1 MPNADL
7 SDASVEDT
15 NDDHDSLT
23 VKHIVVG
30 KKRKKRNYMRR
41 DYPKKALSAYNI
53 FFKETREKILT
64 EYGKTNFQEMVRKI
78 AALWKE
84 ITTEDKI
91 RFDRIADRDLSRYKE
106 EVCEYERK
114 IVEKNLKMLHT
125 EEEKK
130 KQAIVDAD
138 ARTHQENH
146 GIKRRNVLPVQNAP
160 IAKSLRDDMMDR
172 SVQGLSDSST
182 SDYFLTSN
190 ELQLAQHR
198 LREELNSIEELQPPT
213 EKQFYQQNFQ
223 SIGSNGDRTMTSGDD
238 SAGLVHASVSYE
250 FELRKQFGLG
260 TGSIAA
266 LNQTRLEN
274 NINKTGNDPLIALGE
289 GAIRN
294 MVCKAEMQIGRSG
307 TREDSVKIP
316 HLGASNEDDIRHF
329 LLNQRGGSI
338 QNYLNH
344 QGNQIEQSNGTQ
356 TRNRLILSA
365 FKRGHAETLAE
376 IRKRLITEGDHTG
389 NLKALETQKCLSMNS
404 TQNPFSAS
412 DAELQR
418 ITMVQ
423 VDRQSISE
431 QLGRSIAIV
440 RRQQEILRQQESYMN
455 QLNCDTLPSSH
466 GRLSGVKLSVL
477 GDLRF
482 HPLPDAHHL

>member
-1 MPNADL
+1 MVIMPNADL

-15 NDDHDSLT
+15 SVDHDSST
-23 VKHIVVG
+23 GKHIVVG

-146 GIKRRNVLPVQNAP
+146 GIKRRNVLPVQNAQ
-160 IAKSLRDDMMDR
+160 IAKGLRDDMVAR
-172 SVQGLSDSST
+172 SVQGLSDNST

-223 SIGSNGDRTMTSGDD
+223 SVGSNGDRTMTSGDD

-250 FELRKQFGLG
+250 LELRKQFGLG

-266 LNQTRLEN
+266 LKQTRLEN
-274 NINKTGNDPLIALGE
+274 NINNTGNDPLIALGE

-329 LLNQRGGSI
+329 LLNSP
-338 QNYLNH
+338 YLN
-344 QGNQIEQSNGTQ
+344 QGNQINQMEQSNGTQ
-356 TRNRLILSA
+356 TRNQHIWSA
-365 FKRGHAETLAE
+365 FKRGHAETSAE
-376 IRKRLITEGDHTG
+376 IIKRLITEGDQTG

-404 TQNPFSAS
+404 TQNHFSAS

-418 ITMVQ
+418 MTMVQ
-423 VDRQSISE
+423 VDRNSISE
-431 QLGRSIAIV
+431 QLGHSISIV
-440 RRQQEILRQQESYMN
+440 RRQQEILRQQERYMN

-466 GRLSGVKLSVL
+466 GRPSGVKLSVL
-477 GDLRF
+477 GDLRV
-482 HPLPDAHHL
+482 HPLPHAHHL